1 MGLLRKLLN
10 RLCNLLNT
18 TPVQEPQPHPGQ
30 VNETPV
36 RACEVHGDSEA
47 KREKSTRKRK
57 RFWRWHSRRKM
68 YSVAKTERQNLTHVA
83 GTGTYRRHSQSIKEV
98 VPIAEYQLEQEILQ
112 PAVLDS
118 PGHSSA
124 DNDTDAP
131 VPLSA
136 DGRFDSAVSL
146 SVDQDINSAV
156 SPKAE
161 RDVACAISTKV
172 DGDVACAVSP
182 KVDGDVACA
191 VSTKVDGDVAC
202 AVSPKVDGDIVCAFS
217 TKVDGD
223 VACAVSPK
231 VDGDIVCA
239 FSTKVDGDVACAV
252 STKVDGDVACTVSP
266 KVDGDVACAVSTK
279 VDGDVACAVSPKVD
293 GDIAC
298 AVSPKVDGD
307 VACAV
312 SPKID
317 GDIVCAVSP
326 KIDGDIVCAV
336 SPKVDGDVACAVS
349 TKVDGDVACAVSPKV
364 DGDIA
369 CAVSTKVDGDIA
381 CAVSTKVDKG
391 IDSAGHAKKYKGI
404 ASAGRPKVDGG
415 VASAVCTQVD
425 GITNSVP
432 AGELDKD
439 HICCRY
445 KFGGRLGEGGFGS
458 VRKGIRLKDGLKV
471 AVKYV
476 RKTKR
481 TTYITTA
488 FHPKPLPLEIAL
500 AVMVNREPNCQ
511 CIIKLLDWQDDPDHY
526 LIVMER
532 LVPSMDMRT
541 FLKCSGGILREQT
554 AQYIMWQIIYAAN
567 FCCNRGIFHR
577 DIKLANL
584 IVNPTTLEIKLIDF
598 GCGDLMKDS
607 GYSTY
612 SGTKPYFPPEYHDRG
627 RYHAKPATVFSLG
640 VLLFGMLHGRFPTAK
655 DLHCLGNNRSVFA
668 VSKECILFLWA
679 CLQRHPERR
688 ILLEQMLYDDWFV
701 LGFPNGLPYNRN
713 ASNQHS
719 HHR

>member
-1 MGLLRKLLN
+1 
-10 RLCNLLNT
+10 
-18 TPVQEPQPHPGQ
+18 
-30 VNETPV
+30 
-36 RACEVHGDSEA
+36 
-47 KREKSTRKRK
+47 
-57 RFWRWHSRRKM
+57 M

-136 DGRFDSAVSL
+136 DGRFDSA
-146 SVDQDINSAV
+146 
-156 SPKAE
+156 
-161 RDVACAISTKV
+161 
-172 DGDVACAVSP
+172 
-182 KVDGDVACA
+182 
-191 VSTKVDGDVAC
+191 
-202 AVSPKVDGDIVCAFS
+202 
-217 TKVDGD
+217 
-223 VACAVSPK
+223 
-231 VDGDIVCA
+231 
-239 FSTKVDGDVACAV
+239 
-252 STKVDGDVACTVSP
+252 
-266 KVDGDVACAVSTK
+266 
-279 VDGDVACAVSPKVD
+279 
-293 GDIAC
+293 
-298 AVSPKVDGD
+298 
-307 VACAV
+307 
-312 SPKID
+312 
-317 GDIVCAVSP
+317 
-326 KIDGDIVCAV
+326 
-336 SPKVDGDVACAVS
+336 
-349 TKVDGDVACAVSPKV
+349 
-364 DGDIA
+364 
-369 CAVSTKVDGDIA
+369 
-381 CAVSTKVDKG
+381 
-391 IDSAGHAKKYKGI
+391 
-404 ASAGRPKVDGG
+404 
-415 VASAVCTQVD
+415 
-425 GITNSVP
+425 
-432 AGELDKD
+432 
-439 HICCRY
+439 
-445 KFGGRLGEGGFGS
+445 
-458 VRKGIRLKDGLKV
+458 V

>member
-98 VPIAEYQLEQEILQ
+98 VPIAEYQLEQEVLQ

-191 VSTKVDGDVAC
+191 VSTKVH
-202 AVSPKVDGDIVCAFS
+202 
-217 TKVDGD
+217 
-223 VACAVSPK
+223 
-231 VDGDIVCA
+231 
-239 FSTKVDGDVACAV
+239 
-252 STKVDGDVACTVSP
+252 
-266 KVDGDVACAVSTK
+266 
-279 VDGDVACAVSPKVD
+279 
-293 GDIAC
+293 
-298 AVSPKVDGD
+298 
-307 VACAV
+307 
-312 SPKID
+312 
-317 GDIVCAVSP
+317 
-326 KIDGDIVCAV
+326 
-336 SPKVDGDVACAVS
+336 
-349 TKVDGDVACAVSPKV
+349 
-364 DGDIA
+364 
-369 CAVSTKVDGDIA
+369 
-381 CAVSTKVDKG
+381 KG

-404 ASAGRPKVDGG
+404 ASAGRPKVDRGI
-415 VASAVCTQVD
+415 ASAVCTQVD

-458 VRKGIRLKDGLKV
+458 VRKGICLKDGLKV

-500 AVMVNREPNCQ
+500 AVIVNREPNCQ

-598 GCGDLMKDS
+598 GCGDLIKDS